1 MITRR
6 LSRNSA
12 LITVLLITLST
23 PLGAQMPMTSLDR
36 DDPVYVQQQQMVQR
50 PEEPLV
56 LFTYTPASD
65 EDLFGIAA
73 RLKLPYA
80 TIASLNRLDQPHLPE
95 DRTPLLIPSH
105 PGLFAPTAAATP
117 LERRLLD
124 RIGRSDRSQE
134 IQVPASAGEES
145 FLFAPG
151 LDFSEAERDLFMQG
165 AFMHPLGGGAV
176 SSPFGYRYH
185 PFSNARLFHTGID
198 FAVDFGTPV
207 FAAADGVVQEINR
220 EPLLGLSVL
229 VAHRGEYET
238 MYAHLQEA
246 IVTAGDSVRAGDTVG
261 FVGSTGMSTGPH
273 LHFEVRFRGAPR
285 DPGQYILWE

>member
-6 LSRNSA
+6 LSRISA
-12 LITVLLITLST
+12 LITVLLSSLST
-23 PLGAQMPMTSLDR
+23 TIAAQMPMTSLDR
-36 DDPVYVQQQQMVQR
+36 DDPVYVQQQQMVER
-50 PEEPLV
+50 PQEPLV
-56 LFTYTPASD
+56 LFTYTPTAD
-65 EDLFGIAA
+65 EDLFSIAS

-80 TIASLNRLDQPHLPE
+80 TIASVNRLDRPHLPE
-95 DRTPLLIPSH
+95 DGTPILIPSH
-105 PGLFAPTAAATP
+105 PGLFAPTTAATP

-124 RIGRSDRSQE
+124 RIAHTDRVQE
-134 IQVPASAGEES
+134 IQVPASSGDEP

-246 IVTAGDSVRAGDTVG
+246 IVTVGDRIRAGETVG

-273 LHFEVRFRGAPR
+273 LHFEVRFRGTPR